1 VASSTAPPSVE
12 NMTYFQIFIFLV
24 MLILMLCTTGI
35 NYIVKYTVIENSHL
49 TILLFLV
56 FFN

>member
-35 NYIVKYTVIENSHL
+35 NYIVKYTVIENSYL